1 MCVHLDLMRSSAI
14 LLLSQLLSCISM
26 GAAIQCYVCDS
37 SVNPGCADLSPNAS
51 IVPVNCTLDKM
62 KSVDS
67 WLFDL
72 NKFDYFDN
80 GANKNPIMNC
90 QKVVAKDHNTN
101 KMVTARFCQLDT
113 GDSDAC
119 EILRSK
125 LKISSDNNAGQRGQR
140 QRRWER
146 DQQRRNGYGKD
157 ADEEAPAEEEF
168 FCGICKR
175 DHCNGADAVTLASFA
190 TVGLMLLLQQL
201 LARPLLARC

>member
-1 MCVHLDLMRSSAI
+1 
-14 LLLSQLLSCISM
+14 M

-37 SVNPGCADLSPNAS
+37 SVNPGCEDLNPNSS
-51 IVPVNCTLDKM
+51 IVSVNCTLDKM

-67 WLFDL
+67 WLFEL

-80 GANKNPIMNC
+80 GANKNPLMNC
-90 QKVVAKDHNTN
+90 QKVVAKDYETN

-125 LKISSDNNAGQRGQR
+125 LKISSDNNGGQRGQR

-146 DQQRRNGYGKD
+146 DQHQQQQQQQQQRRKGHGKD
-157 ADEEAPAEEEF
+157 AEEEASAEDEF
-168 FCGICKR
+168 FCDICKK
-175 DHCNGADAVTLASFA
+175 DHCNGADAVTLTSYTIIGVMF
-190 TVGLMLLLQQL
+190 VLQQL
-201 LARPLLARC
+201 LTRPLIRC